1 MSASSMSWMCAI
13 CVQMQLGTFCTI
25 PMRVVSFAAIFRVV
39 MQHSSLCTAPSR
51 GEGHCVTTLKMAV
64 KETTMTRICLEIK
77 KFVCIMLK
85 VNI

>member
-1 MSASSMSWMCAI
+1 MPF
-13 CVQMQLGTFCTI
+13 VCTCNWEHFV
-25 PMRVVSFAAIFRVV
+25 PMRIVSFSAVFRVV
-39 MQHSSLCTAPSR
+39 MQHSSLCTALSR

-64 KETTMTRICLEIK
+64 KETTMRRIYLEIK